1 MVGNRIELS
10 ATPCGARCNSLPAVK
25 VRERPAVGWA
35 PIWWNSRTD
44 GDSPDESKGRGC
56 YVRAREARSS
66 LSRPPERTRVDDEAA
81 MRRAI
86 ANAVTVRALTS
97 PNPWV
102 GAVLETTAGALFDG
116 ATCPPG
122 GPHAEIVALER
133 AGERAAGATLTV
145 TLEPCA
151 HRGRTPPCTTAIVA
165 AGIRRVVVG
174 VIDPDQRVAGR
185 GVEALRAA
193 GLDVV
198 VGVCSEAVTAQLE
211 PYLVHR
217 RTGRPFVVLKLAATI
232 DGRIAAADGTSRW
245 ITGPVA
251 RADVHRLRA
260 ESDAV
265 LVGAGTVR
273 ADDPALT
280 VRGLDGEGFEGRN
293 PLRVVLGRV
302 PAGARVRPCL
312 EVSGDLGDV
321 LDDLGR
327 RGIVQLLVEG
337 GATVAQQLHEGGLV
351 DRYVI
356 YLAPAIAGG
365 GDTASMFNGPGAT
378 TIGSM
383 WRGSFRSVVQ
393 VGTDI
398 RLELDRK
405 QSNINDHDEHHQL

>member
-1 MVGNRIELS
+1 M
-10 ATPCGARCNSLPAVK
+10 T
-25 VRERPAVGWA
+25 VRM
-35 PIWWNSRTD
+35 
-44 GDSPDESKGRGC
+44 
-56 YVRAREARSS
+56 RARAAVATCAPPR
-66 LSRPPERTRVDDEAA
+66 RVRCCRVPPERMRVDDEAT
-81 MRRAI
+81 MQRAI
-86 ANAVTVRALTS
+86 ANAATVRALTS

-102 GAVLETTAGALFDG
+102 GAVIETTAGALFDG

-122 GPHAEIVALER
+122 GPHAEIVALDR
-133 AGERAAGATLTV
+133 AGDRAAGATLTV

-151 HRGRTPPCTTAIVA
+151 HEGRTPPCTGAIVA

-174 VIDPDQRVAGR
+174 VIDPDERVAGR

-198 VGVCSEAVTAQLE
+198 VGVCSAAVSAQLE

-217 RTGRPFVVLKLAATI
+217 RTGRPFVVLKLASTI

-245 ITGPVA
+245 ITGPLA

-273 ADDPALT
+273 ADNPALT
-280 VRGLDGEGFEGRN
+280 VRGLDVEGFKRRN
-293 PLRVVLGRV
+293 PLRVVLGRA
-302 PAGARVRPCL
+302 PADARVRPCL
-312 EVSGDLGDV
+312 ELAGDLGDV
-321 LDDLGR
+321 LDDLGH

-337 GATVAQQLHEGGLV
+337 GATVAQQLHQGGLV

-356 YLAPAIAGG
+356 YLAPAVAGG
-365 GDTASMFNGPGAT
+365 GDTASMFNGPGAA

-393 VGTDI
+393 FGPDI
-398 RLELDRK
+398 RLELDRGH
-405 QSNINDHDEHHQL
+405 SNIDEHFERH